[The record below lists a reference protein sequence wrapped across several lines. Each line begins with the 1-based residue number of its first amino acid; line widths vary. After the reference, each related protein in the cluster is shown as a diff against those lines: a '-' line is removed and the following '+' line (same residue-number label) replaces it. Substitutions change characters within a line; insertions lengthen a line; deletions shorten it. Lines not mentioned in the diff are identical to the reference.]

1 MKKFFFLLAFLL
13 LAAVDAHGQQ
23 TVVTATVIGPNGSP
37 YSFGTGAASIA
48 CPGNQQPT
56 FNGSPLTRTIPITGI
71 DGFGSFTLKL
81 WDVLA
86 IQPLGCAWTFAITD
100 QCTIGSFRT
109 GNIGGALQ
117 SPVITGPGPI
127 SLTTAINAFA
137 TNVTTCGGPGTPG
150 AAAPPLSSFQ
160 YNLGGALAGAPF
172 DFVTPNGFSNDASL
186 FNADPYIL
194 VNGTSGGIAGGEN
207 FLLMQ
212 AGIRSDGKSILKL
225 ASVGQGGAYVY
236 DGHAGNNAQIG
247 VYSIA
252 EIVGIGSGWGV
263 SGWFIPADNPADT
276 AAGQN
281 LVGLA
286 VSPDMRKTVGN
297 SLSSVTSFVALSPMN
312 DTGCPSSCAPLAET
326 AATVHGLEIQ
336 DQMGVSTTEQAGI
349 KIYAQT
355 TPASGTKFSI
365 KCDIGCGIA
374 SFADGTSTSALNT
387 GILLVDGIKYTNLA
401 AAVTACPSNGCIIFD
416 TLPETFTA
424 DPFAGS
430 SGKSILTQFGAG
442 IWTVNYA
449 PSAGSGGVNVKSTQ
463 RIVGTGRETG
473 LPATGGTI
481 IRAGSSLGAN
491 PVVKLDGTQGTRAE
505 NLTIDCNSIA
515 GSTGLYATDINEQ
528 AGGYNLI
535 ILNCPVYGVNVDA
548 SVFSSIPAQNYTFR
562 DLEIFPQ
569 NAGGATTVGFHM
581 KGNGGGGPGE
591 IRNIT
596 ANGGSGHAIRSAIQV
611 ENFNLGAFYNL
622 HGEFAT
628 NVFENFNNG
637 VTGFIGDQITG
648 SSTDTNIVNISASVN
663 NFTLRNVATSGA
675 TNSIVDTP
683 RSITLTD
690 AFVGY
695 YFVGPGALSQEDIIS
710 TSTTIAKKFGGGFAQ
725 VTRATSINTAL
736 GVSDGWLFVNAS
748 PVTITVPHLLTG
760 QIWHLM
766 NNNASAAITMVCDSG
781 NINGIASVLV
791 PAVSG
796 RTVTADGTNCF
807 AVGDTYGVA
816 SLTTTASAS
825 DNVTVPQATVSS
837 HCSLAATNASAATN
851 IATTYISAKNTN
863 QVTVSHAATASMTY
877 DIICTPN

>member
-1 MKKFFFLLAFLL
+1 MKKLFFLLAFLL
-13 LAAVDAHGQQ
+13 LAAVNAHGQQ
-23 TVVTATVIGPNGSP
+23 TVIAATVIGPNGSP
-37 YSFGTGAASIA
+37 YAFGTGSASIA

-117 SPVITGPGPI
+117 SPIITGPGPI
-127 SLTTAINAFA
+127 SLSTAINAFA
-137 TNVTTCGGPGTPG
+137 TNVTVCTGGGGSGG
-150 AAAPPLSSFQ
+150 AAAPLSSFQ
-160 YNLGGALAGAPF
+160 YNNGGVLGGSAFKYVVSGSTRQISNDPTLTTTIPELELFLNDPVPKGQNSENVQVGAAASTVPTLGVVSETTSSAQEDGTLGVKYAWGGLFIGAAVGNAGAP
-172 DFVTPNGFSNDASL
+172 S
-186 FNADPYIL
+186 
-194 VNGTSGGIAGGEN
+194 IAE
-207 FLLMQ
+207 
-212 AGIRSDGKSILKL
+212 GIRSFGADNLGDAVNGQTLYGGEFSISMNK
-225 ASVGQGGAYVY
+225 ASGNIGTGVGVQISSPS
-236 DGHAGNNAQIG
+236 NNAANFEQLT
-247 VYSIA
+247 
-252 EIVGIGSGWGV
+252 
-263 SGWFIPADNPADT
+263 PT
-276 AAGQN
+276 
-281 LVGLA
+281 
-286 VSPDMRKTVGN
+286 
-297 SLSSVTSFVALSPMN
+297 
-312 DTGCPSSCAPLAET
+312 ET
-326 AATVHGLEIQ
+326 AANIYGLNVE
-336 DQMGVSTTEQAGI
+336 DQLNLGSTISAGVNVKPQTAGANA
-349 KIYAQT
+349 YALFVAGNGT
-355 TPASGTKFSI
+355 GDKTRLSDVSVASL
-365 KCDIGCGIA
+365 D
-374 SFADGTSTSALNT
+374 T
-387 GILLVDGIKYTNLA
+387 GILFVDGIKYANLA
-401 AAVTACPSNGCIIFD
+401 AVVTACPSNGCIIFD
-416 TLPETFTA
+416 TFPETFTA
-424 DPFAGS
+424 DPFSGS

-748 PVTITVPHLLTG
+748 PVTITVSHLLAG

-825 DNVTVPQATVSS
+825 DNVIVPQATVSS